1 MYGSDVDGVFEDSK
15 LVSGL
20 HVPESSGSVSG
31 AAQSER
37 VFQVATSNTVFV
49 TYIKDKK
56 IKKLFFQQFT
66 VNKSLLTQI
75 SKHKLI
81 TFK

>member
-1 MYGSDVDGVFEDSK
+1 MYCSDVDSVSEDTK

-20 HVPESSGSVSG
+20 HVPESSCSVAG

-49 TYIKDKK
+49 TYIKEKKRKK
-56 IKKLFFQQFT
+56 IVL
-66 VNKSLLTQI
+66 SAI
-75 SKHKLI
+75 
-81 TFK
+81 

>member
-20 HVPESSGSVSG
+20 HVPESSCSVAG
-31 AAQSER
+31 AANSKR

-49 TYIKDKK
+49 T
-56 IKKLFFQQFT
+56 
-66 VNKSLLTQI
+66 
-75 SKHKLI
+75 
-81 TFK
+81 